1 MFTYSAQHICKIWWN
16 MAFFFYK
23 STIHYNL
30 AFSDALFGLHY
41 LIFKNILL
49 GGIPFL
55 LNSKTK
61 SYLLIIFTWNEN
73 FKSYEK
79 NILMKF
85 PLMKIFN
92 ENTLNKCCHGNSFS
106 LSINRYKSKSSVI
119 GLFVQ
124 YGDNKYIPTFAL
136 KTC

>member
-1 MFTYSAQHICKIWWN
+1 MKISN
-16 MAFFFYK
+16 
-23 STIHYNL
+23 H
-30 AFSDALFGLHY
+30 
-41 LIFKNILL
+41 
-49 GGIPFL
+49 
-55 LNSKTK
+55 
-61 SYLLIIFTWNEN
+61 
-73 FKSYEK
+73 EK

-92 ENTLNKCCHGNSFS
+92 ENTPNKCCHGNSFL

-124 YGDNKYIPTFAL
+124 WGDNKYIPTFAL